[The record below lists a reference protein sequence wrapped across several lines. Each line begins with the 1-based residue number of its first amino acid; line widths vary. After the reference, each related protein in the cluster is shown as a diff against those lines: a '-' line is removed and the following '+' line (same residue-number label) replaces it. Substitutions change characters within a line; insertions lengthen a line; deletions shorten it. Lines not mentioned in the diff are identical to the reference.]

1 MNPATLFIAD
11 LHLNDQ
17 QPEIHK
23 RFVGFLKNKARDARA
38 LYILGDLFEYYLG
51 DDFQQGVIAQVAQE
65 LNQLVTQHQT
75 ECYFMAG
82 NRDFLVSND
91 FAKSAQLTLLKAPT
105 LIHLDANAVIL
116 CHGDHLCTDDIE
128 YQKIR
133 TQLRSEQWQDTFLKM
148 NIQQRIEFAQ
158 QARIKSQEHTQSSQA
173 EIMDVNTQAVEN
185 LFSQYPESHFLL
197 HGHTHRP
204 AFHQLKIKDKPMQRM
219 VVGDWHYQTS
229 YIEYKNN
236 SFQLCCC

>member
-1 MNPATLFIAD
+1 LKVSILFIAD

-17 QPEIHK
+17 QPEIHQ
-23 RFVGFLKNKARDARA
+23 RFVDFLKSKAREARA

-51 DDFQQGVIAQVAQE
+51 DDFQQGVIQQVVQE

-82 NRDFLVSND
+82 NRDFLLSDD
-91 FAKSAQLTLLKAPT
+91 FAKSAQLTLLKDPT
-105 LIHLDANAVIL
+105 QIQLDENRIIL
-116 CHGDHLCTDDIE
+116 CHGDHLCTDDVK
-128 YQKIR
+128 YQKVR
-133 TQLRSEQWQDTFLKM
+133 MQLRSQEWQDAFLKL
-148 NIQQRIEFAQ
+148 NIQQRIEFAE
-158 QARIKSQEHTQSSQA
+158 QARIQSQKHTQSSNS
-173 EIMDVNTQAVEN
+173 EIMDVNSAAVEA
-185 LFSQYPESHFLL
+185 LFKEYSSSNFLL

-204 AFHQLKIKDKPMQRM
+204 AFHNLEINNISKQRM

-236 SFQLCCC
+236 SFQLVCC

>member
-1 MNPATLFIAD
+1 MNPSTLFIAD

-17 QPEIHK
+17 QPEIYQ
-23 RFVGFLKNKARDARA
+23 RFVEFLKNKARYARA

-51 DDFQQGVIAQVAQE
+51 DDAQQGVIQQVAQD
-65 LNQLVTQHQT
+65 LNQLVTQYQT

-82 NRDFLVSND
+82 NRDFLVSDD
-91 FAKSAQLTLLKAPT
+91 FAKTAQLTLLNDPT
-105 LIHLDANAVIL
+105 LIQLDDNAVIL
-116 CHGDHLCTDDIE
+116 CHGDHLCTDDTE
-128 YQKIR
+128 YQKVR
-133 TQLRSEQWQDTFLKM
+133 TQLRSQQWQDEFL
-148 NIQQRIEFAQ
+148 NLSIPQRIEFAQ

-173 EIMDVNTQAVEN
+173 EIMDVNAQAVEN
-185 LFSQYPESHFLL
+185 LFSQYPKSLFLL

-204 AFHQLKIKDKPMQRM
+204 AFHQLKIDDKAMQRM

-236 SFQLCCC
+236 SFQLVSC

>member
-1 MNPATLFIAD
+1 MNLSTLFIAD

-17 QPEIHK
+17 QPEIHQ
-23 RFVGFLKNKARDARA
+23 RFIDFLKNKARNARA

-51 DDFQQGVIAQVAQE
+51 DDFQQGVILQVIHE

-82 NRDFLVSND
+82 NRDFLVSNA
-91 FAKSAQLTLLKAPT
+91 FANAAQLTLLKDPT
-105 LIHLDANAVIL
+105 LIQLDDNAVIL

-128 YQKIR
+128 YQKVR
-133 TQLRSEQWQDTFLKM
+133 TQLRSELWQDTFLKM
-148 NIQQRIEFAQ
+148 SIQQRVEFAK
-158 QARIKSQEHTQSSQA
+158 QARIKSQEHTQLSQA
-173 EIMDVNTQAVEN
+173 EIMDVNDQAVEH
-185 LFSQYPESHFLL
+185 LFSQFPHSQLLL

-204 AFHQLKIKDKPMQRM
+204 AFHQLKINDKPMQRM

>member
-1 MNPATLFIAD
+1 LNPSTLFIAD

-17 QPEIHK
+17 QPEIHQ
-23 RFVGFLKNKARDARA
+23 RFFDFLKNKARDARA

-51 DDFQQGVIAQVAQE
+51 DDFQQGVIQQVAQE

-75 ECYFMAG
+75 KCYFMAG

-91 FAKSAQLTLLKAPT
+91 FANAAELTLLNDPT
-105 LIHLDANAVIL
+105 QIKLDDNSVIL
-116 CHGDHLCTDDIE
+116 CHGDHLCTDDNE

-133 TQLRSEQWQDTFLKM
+133 TQLRSEQWQQTFLKM
-148 NIQQRIEFAQ
+148 SIPQRIEFAQ
-158 QARIKSQEHTQSSQA
+158 QARVKSQKHTQSSQA
-173 EIMDVNTQAVEN
+173 EIMDVNAQAVEN
-185 LFSQYPESHFLL
+185 IFSRFPQSQFLL
-197 HGHTHRP
+197 HGHTHRS
-204 AFHQLKIKDKPMQRM
+204 AFHQLKINGKPMQRL

-236 SFQLCCC
+236 SFQLHSC